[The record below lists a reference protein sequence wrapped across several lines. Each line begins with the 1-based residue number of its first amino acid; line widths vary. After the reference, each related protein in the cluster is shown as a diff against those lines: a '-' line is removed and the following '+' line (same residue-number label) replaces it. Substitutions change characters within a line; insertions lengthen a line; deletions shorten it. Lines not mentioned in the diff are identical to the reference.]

1 MKELL
6 IATSNPGKLH
16 EITTILHGV
25 PFILRS
31 LTDCGLAGDFQEN
44 GISFAEIAS
53 QKALHFAHLS
63 HLPTIAEDSGIF
75 VDAFPGELGIYTRRW
90 GAPHTGTTDAE
101 WIAYFL
107 QRMKDVPPS
116 KRTARFVCAA
126 AFVVDGIVT
135 VFHGETKGL
144 ITRNLQAPIQ
154 KGLPLSSCFVPEGFD
169 VVYATLSA
177 QEKAPVSHRGKA
189 LAALKSVL
197 LK

>member
-6 IATSNPGKLH
+6 IATGNPGKLH

-31 LTDCGLAGDFQEN
+31 LTDCELSGDFQEN
-44 GISFAEIAS
+44 GTSFAEIAS
-53 QKALHFAHLS
+53 QKALHFAELS

-75 VDAFPGELGIYTRRW
+75 VDALPGELGIYTRRW
-90 GAPHTGTTDAE
+90 GAPYTGTTDAE

-107 QRMKDVPPS
+107 QRMKDVPLS

-126 AFVVDGIVT
+126 AFVVDGTVT

-144 ITRNLQAPIQ
+144 ITQNLEAPLQ

-169 VVYATLSA
+169 VVYATLSME
-177 QEKAPVSHRGKA
+177 QKAMVSHRGKA
-189 LAALKSVL
+189 LTAFKKFLIQ
-197 LK
+197 